1 MMRIANRLA
10 ARAKRSATA
19 QERLLMRRKP
29 FLPQLAAAVLLAL
42 CLSCE
47 RSAAE
52 VRLSG
57 TSDRIVMQ
65 TNGATIPEILAA
77 LRSAFDLEV
86 KLKGAT
92 ARTFTGE
99 YSGTVRQVLSRLL
112 AGEDYILRSDSEGIA
127 SSYDAATTRRSDS
140 EKAVMTSAGERR

>member
-1 MMRIANRLA
+1 
-10 ARAKRSATA
+10 
-19 QERLLMRRKP
+19 MRRRP
-29 FLPQLAAAVLLAL
+29 ILPRLAAAVLLAL
-42 CLSCE
+42 CLGGG

-57 TSDRIVMQ
+57 TQERIVIQ
-65 TNGATIPEILAA
+65 ANGATIAEILAA

-99 YSGTVRQVLSRLL
+99 YSGSVRQVLLRLL
-112 AGEDYILRSDSEGIA
+112 AGEDYILRSDSEGMSIVLIGKSA
-127 SSYDAATTRRSDS
+127 ADNAAKWSGLPPPAPGSRLDAARQPPGGAIVR
-140 EKAVMTSAGERR
+140 KPP

>member
-1 MMRIANRLA
+1 
-10 ARAKRSATA
+10 
-19 QERLLMRRKP
+19 MRRRQI
-29 FLPQLAAAVLLAL
+29 LLQLAAAVCLAL
-42 CLSCE
+42 CLGSG

-57 TSDRIVMQ
+57 TQDRIVMQ

-99 YSGTVRQVLSRLL
+99 YSGSVRQVLSRLL
-112 AGEDYILRSDSEGIA
+112 AGEDYILRSDSEGMSIVLIGKSA
-127 SSYDAATTRRSDS
+127 ADNAARWSGLPPPAPGSRLDATRQPPGGAIVR
-140 EKAVMTSAGERR
+140 KP

>member
-1 MMRIANRLA
+1 
-10 ARAKRSATA
+10 
-19 QERLLMRRKP
+19 MRRKL
-29 FLPQLAAAVLLAL
+29 FLPQLATIVLLAW
-42 CLSCE
+42 CLGCE

-65 TNGATIPEILAA
+65 TNGATILEILAA

-99 YSGTVRQVLSRLL
+99 YSGPVRQVLSRLL
-112 AGEDYILRSDSEGIA
+112 TGEDYILRSDSEGMSIVLIGRSA
-127 SSYDAATTRRSDS
+127 ADNAARWSGLPPAAAGPRLDATRQPPGGAIVR
-140 EKAVMTSAGERR
+140 KP